1 MRYFHARQPAED
13 PIKAAAA
20 MLNEEKKQLDTIDA
34 LVQPGDRVID
44 LMTDITEKFPGDPD
58 FQLSNMV
65 VNEGIV
71 RIDGQVSS
79 SRIID
84 DFKNRLLETGKFGS
98 VDLNTN
104 ISRKNEI
111 GFSLVIKQSGKK
123 TPPKERME

>member
-1 MRYFHARQPAED
+1 
-13 PIKAAAA
+13 
-20 MLNEEKKQLDTIDA
+20 
-34 LVQPGDRVID
+34 
-44 LMTDITEKFPGDPD
+44 
-58 FQLSNMV
+58 MV